1 MRPCFGGRSG
11 TILCVMIWDGK
22 GGQGSHMTRREAQ
35 LREKRWKDGGEKRNR
50 RANTTERRVRTKGS
64 L

>member
-1 MRPCFGGRSG
+1 MGGLG
-11 TILCVMIWDGK
+11 PYCVMIWDGK
-22 GGQGSHMTRREAQ
+22 GGQGSHMTR
-35 LREKRWKDGGEKRNR
+35 EKRWNDGKEKRHR